1 MKILRNPWPAE
12 IPYWKSVPKGGYQD
26 LFFIARPE
34 RAQEFISVVEET
46 AGRRSYPFDSIGI
59 YKQPIEHN
67 RACQLQFTFFYDPG
81 SEASEAEVRAL
92 YRETF
97 EALHSARRVLYPALR
112 RHGAPPLR
120 QSGILHHS
128 SEKGQGFI

>member
-1 MKILRNPWPAE
+1 M
-12 IPYWKSVPKGGYQD
+12 
-26 LFFIARPE
+26 
-34 RAQEFISVVEET
+34 VEET

-97 EALHSARRVLYPALR
+97 EALHSAGAYFTRPYGDMAPRLYDREASYTIALKKVKDLFDPN
-112 RHGAPPLR
+112 HIMNPGNLC
-120 QSGILHHS
+120 
-128 SEKGQGFI
+128 F